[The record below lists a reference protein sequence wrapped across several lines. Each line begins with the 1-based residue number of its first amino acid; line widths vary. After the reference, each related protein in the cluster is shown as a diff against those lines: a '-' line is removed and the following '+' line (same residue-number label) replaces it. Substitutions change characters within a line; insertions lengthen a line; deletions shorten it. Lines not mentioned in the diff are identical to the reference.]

1 MAIIHQDDYDTPDTD
16 VEPVEVD
23 DVDVDVDGTIDID
36 TESVATDPDSVA
48 SSDEASRLTDADLA
62 EAESL
67 TVTAKQSIRQQLE
80 DELARFLAQGGRIT
94 EVPTDDTVRE

>member
-1 MAIIHQDDYDTPDTD
+1 MPINHQDDYDTADTD

-23 DVDVDVDGTIDID
+23 DVDNAIDVD
-36 TESVATDPDSVA
+36 TESVAIDSDSA
-48 SSDEASRLTDADLA
+48 DSGDEASRLTDADLA

-80 DELARFLAQGGRIT
+80 DEVARFLAQGGRIT

>member
-23 DVDVDVDGTIDID
+23 DVDVDGTIDID

>member
-1 MAIIHQDDYDTPDTD
+1 MAINHQDDYDTADTD

-23 DVDVDVDGTIDID
+23 DVNDTIDVD
-36 TESVATDPDSVA
+36 ADSVA
-48 SSDEASRLTDADLA
+48 VDPDGADSSDDASRLNDADLA

-80 DELARFLAQGGRIT
+80 DEVARFLAQGGRIT

>member
-1 MAIIHQDDYDTPDTD
+1 MSIDHEDDYEGTTDNDTD
-16 VEPVEVD
+16 TGEVD
-23 DVDVDVDGTIDID
+23 
-36 TESVATDPDSVA
+36 EAEAVAAEKGAKD
-48 SSDEASRLTDADLA
+48 DEGGGGGNLSDADLA

-94 EVPTDDTVRE
+94 EVPPDESQHD

>member
-23 DVDVDVDGTIDID
+23 DVDVDGTIDID

-67 TVTAKQSIRQQLE
+67 TITAKQSIRQQLE

>member
-1 MAIIHQDDYDTPDTD
+1 MPINHQDDYDTADTD

-23 DVDVDVDGTIDID
+23 DVNNTIDVD
-36 TESVATDPDSVA
+36 TESVAIDSDSA
-48 SSDEASRLTDADLA
+48 DSGDEVSRLTDADLA

-80 DELARFLAQGGRIT
+80 DEVARFLAQGGRIT

>member
-23 DVDVDVDGTIDID
+23 DVDGTIDID

>member
-1 MAIIHQDDYDTPDTD
+1 MAINHQDDYDTADTD

-23 DVDVDVDGTIDID
+23 DVDDTIDVD
-36 TESVATDPDSVA
+36 ADSVA
-48 SSDEASRLTDADLA
+48 VDPDGADSSDDASRLTDADLA

-80 DELARFLAQGGRIT
+80 DEVARFLAQGGRIT

>member
-1 MAIIHQDDYDTPDTD
+1 MAINHQDDYDTADTD

-23 DVDVDVDGTIDID
+23 DTIDVD
-36 TESVATDPDSVA
+36 ADSVA
-48 SSDEASRLTDADLA
+48 VDPDGTDSSDDASRLTDADLA

-80 DELARFLAQGGRIT
+80 DEVARFLAQGGRIT

>member
-1 MAIIHQDDYDTPDTD
+1 MPINHQDDYDTADTD

-23 DVDVDVDGTIDID
+23 DVDDTIDVD
-36 TESVATDPDSVA
+36 ADSVA
-48 SSDEASRLTDADLA
+48 VDPDGTDSSDDASRLTDADLA

-80 DELARFLAQGGRIT
+80 DEVARFLAQGGRIT